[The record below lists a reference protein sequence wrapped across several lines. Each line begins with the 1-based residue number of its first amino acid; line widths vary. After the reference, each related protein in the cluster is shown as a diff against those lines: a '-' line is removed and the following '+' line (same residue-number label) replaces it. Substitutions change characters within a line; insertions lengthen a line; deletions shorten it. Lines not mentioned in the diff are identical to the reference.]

1 MEDSSE
7 NKNSVF
13 KVGPKWKPM
22 MQAEYPMWGLDYER
36 FNYWLKWMEYWAAA
50 VNSKEA
56 ATLEE
61 LQNYFSTLN
70 VLYKEWRAIIA
81 IPKTAE
87 NYDRYMKEAKELKR
101 RLEREKA
108 NGLPTNKVIIQ
119 RLTDTLDA
127 IHTELME
134 LKQLIGLGIPVR
146 KNIKMKDKIKMGMG
160 TDKKER
166 ILPADVE

>member
-1 MEDSSE
+1 MAEDSNS
-7 NKNSVF
+7 KSVF
-13 KVGPKWKPM
+13 QAGIKWKPL

-36 FNYWLKWMEYWAAA
+36 FNYWLKWMEHWAAV

-81 IPKTAE
+81 IAE
-87 NYDRYMKEAKELKR
+87 TTKNYDSYMTEAKLLKR
-101 RLEREKA
+101 RLERESS
-108 NGLPTNKVIIQ
+108 NGLPINKIVIQ
-119 RLTDTLDA
+119 KLTDTLDK

-146 KNIKMKDKIKMGMG
+146 KNIKFKDKIKLGMG
-160 TDKKER
+160 TSKRAME
-166 ILPADVE
+166 LPADIE